1 MILNKI
7 HHDIDAHYQL
17 NICVGIGVHTI
28 VNSFILP
35 SMIGNVQII
44 AVIAIDDQ
52 FIAGVG

>member
-1 MILNKI
+1 MVLNEF
-7 HHDIDAHYQL
+7 HHDIDPHEQL
-17 NICVGIGVHTI
+17 SIGVGIGVHTI

-35 SMIGNVQII
+35 PIIGNVHII